1 MGQKYEIPAEGS
13 YLDFLDIAE
22 TIDDLFGWIDG
33 GIVTGTYVFKLDE
46 EDKGAELKDSKE
58 VRFVLPNLAAPDN
71 GVNKF
76 LRTSDDKF
84 LCIRRDENGE

>member
-22 TIDDLFGWIDG
+22 TIDDLFGWING
-33 GIVTGTYVFKLDE
+33 GIVTGTYIFKLDE
-46 EDKGAELKDSKE
+46 EDEGAELKDSKE
-58 VRFVLPNLAAPDN
+58 VKFILPNLAAPED

-84 LCIRRDENGE
+84 LCVRRDENGG